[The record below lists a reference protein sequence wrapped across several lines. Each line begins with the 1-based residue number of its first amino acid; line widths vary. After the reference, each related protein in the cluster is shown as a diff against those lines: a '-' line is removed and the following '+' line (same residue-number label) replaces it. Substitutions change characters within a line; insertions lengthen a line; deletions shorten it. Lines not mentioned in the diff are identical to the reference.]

1 MNKMIDIVDKKSLIE
16 KIMAHFGWY
25 KVKNVE
31 LPIENLEINHTFI
44 MKDMKPEMPKAPVRK
59 PAAKKVVR
67 RTPTSDFKFG
77 KDAKNGN

>member
-1 MNKMIDIVDKKSLIE
+1 MKEIEVFDETSLIE
-16 KIMAHFGWY
+16 KIMGHFGWY
-25 KVKNVE
+25 KVKKVE

-59 PAAKKVVR
+59 PAAKRPRR
-67 RTPTSDFKFG
+67 RTPRSDFKFG

>member
-1 MNKMIDIVDKKSLIE
+1 MSEIEICDKTPLIE
-16 KIMAHFGWY
+16 KIMGHFGWY
-25 KVKNVE
+25 KVKKLE

-44 MKDMKPEMPKAPVRK
+44 VKDLTSNLPKTPVKK

-67 RTPTSDFKFG
+67 RTPRSDFKFG

>member
-1 MNKMIDIVDKKSLIE
+1 MKEIEVFDETSLIE
-16 KIMAHFGWY
+16 KIMGHFGWY
-25 KVKNVE
+25 KVKKVE

-67 RTPTSDFKFG
+67 RTPRSDFKFG
-77 KDAKNGN
+77 KDAKNGK